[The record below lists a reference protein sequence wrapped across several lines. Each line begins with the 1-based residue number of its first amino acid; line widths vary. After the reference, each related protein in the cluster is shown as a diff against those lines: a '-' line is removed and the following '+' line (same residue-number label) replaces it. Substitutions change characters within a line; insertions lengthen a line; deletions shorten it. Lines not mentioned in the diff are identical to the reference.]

1 MIINGSDDGGGMET
15 TFRESRP
22 ILPRKLFM
30 ILALVLVAT
39 VAFMAIMRY
48 LMRTDMPD
56 WSLPVTIALFAI
68 LLVACAVPKLTVECF
83 PDRISITYFFRK
95 TEIPFDQII
104 DKKCGDTNQIRNYGS
119 WNIKGVKHKFYSVI
133 GDDMGVAMKLMG
145 KKVVVVSTERMDEL
159 FNLIPVS
166 KE

>member
-1 MIINGSDDGGGMET
+1 M
-15 TFRESRP
+15 ESRP
-22 ILPRKLFM
+22 ILPRNLFM
-30 ILALVLVAT
+30 ILALVLAAT
-39 VAFMAIMRY
+39 VAFMAVMRF
-48 LMRTDMPD
+48 LLNTDMPD
-56 WSLPVTIALFAI
+56 WSLPATAVLFGII
-68 LLVACAVPKLTVECF
+68 LLLCALPKLTVECF
-83 PDRISITYFFRK
+83 SDRVSITYFFRK
-95 TEIPFDQII
+95 TEIPFGQII